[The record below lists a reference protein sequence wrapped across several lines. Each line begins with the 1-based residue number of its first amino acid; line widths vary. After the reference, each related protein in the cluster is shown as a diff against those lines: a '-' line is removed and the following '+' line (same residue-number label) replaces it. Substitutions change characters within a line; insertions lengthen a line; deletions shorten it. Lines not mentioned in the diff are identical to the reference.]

1 MEIVWNPESLLLIG
15 QTNILYWLALHP
27 MFGNQGVN
35 FIDVLNLL
43 SKNDGNYNLHIFA
56 FIFYEITSFLKLFE
70 HLVDVFIMRYRLI
83 FIQIHTFHD

>member
-35 FIDVLNLL
+35 VIIVTHVFVMID
-43 SKNDGNYNLHIFA
+43 SA
-56 FIFYEITSFLKLFE
+56 PKLP
-70 HLVDVFIMRYRLI
+70 M
-83 FIQIHTFHD
+83 Q